1 MSFPPIDPMSSASQP
16 LSSPSSSSNPSGYI
30 KSTSVD
36 PAANPGT
43 HTAHDPPSIRSCVTC
58 RRRKVRCNKRT
69 PCSNCVKAGIE
80 CVFPPP
86 GRAPRKSKRPHDAEL
101 LSRLRR
107 LEGVIEHLS
116 GKKSGAVE
124 PLSTVSSP
132 SQQEPGSASPQE
144 GRQTTPQTQGVQAG
158 KCPFVLDS
166 DPKAVKPRNLEHD
179 FGRLVIDEG
188 RSRYVSNRLWA
199 SLGDEVSVFR
209 FNPQA
214 FVLMLMATDRG
225 AARHFGPFIVRRG
238 RSSFA
243 WILVDSVH

>member
-1 MSFPPIDPMSSASQP
+1 MSFPPIESISSANQPHSSQ
-16 LSSPSSSSNPSGYI
+16 SSSSNPFGYP
-30 KSTSVD
+30 KSTSAD
-36 PAANPGT
+36 HAANPGT

-86 GRAPRKSKRPHDAEL
+86 GRAPRKSKRPQDAEL

-116 GKKSGAVE
+116 GKKPGAVE
-124 PLSTVSSP
+124 PLSSVSSP
-132 SQQEPGSASPQE
+132 SQQETGPASPQE
-144 GRQTTPQTQGVQAG
+144 GRQTTPQTQSVQAG

-166 DPKAVKPRNLEHD
+166 DPQAAKPRNLEHE

-199 SLGDEVSVFR
+199 SLGDEVSILPESAIVCA
-209 FNPQA
+209 NA
-214 FVLMLMATDRG
+214 FG
-225 AARHFGPFIVRRG
+225 N
-238 RSSFA
+238 RSRNFK
-243 WILVDSVH
+243 IF